1 MALRSPRHRIGAA
14 GAVAFAAALGL
25 SACGGGTDTAGGG
38 ESKAPAVS
46 ADQAIAAKVPQNIK
60 ADGKL
65 IIGSDGSYPPNE
77 NIAADGVSFEGW
89 DVELATAIAAK
100 MGLKAEFQNA
110 GFDTIIPGVQ
120 SGKYEMG
127 VSSFTDN
134 KEREKVVDFVTYYT
148 AGTSWASQKGN
159 PKQVDPDNA
168 CGKNIGVQQGTVQHT
183 DDLPARSEA
192 CTKAGKPK
200 INMVSRKNQTEVN
213 ADIVAGKVDA
223 MAADSPIVGYAIKQT
238 SGQLQLI
245 GQTYDAAP
253 YGFAI
258 GKESGTMKDA
268 VLDATKA
275 LMADGTYKKILDK
288 WGVGNGAITDPKING
303 AQD

>member
-1 MALRSPRHRIGAA
+1 MALRSPRHRAGVL
-14 GAVAFAAALGL
+14 GAVAVAAALGL

-65 IIGSDGSYPPNE
+65 IVGSDGSYPPNE

-89 DVELATAIAAK
+89 DVELATAVAAK

-134 KEREKVVDFVTYYT
+134 AEREKVVDFVTYYS
-148 AGTSWASQKGN
+148 AGTSWAAQKGN
-159 PKQVDPDNA
+159 PKQVDPNNA

-183 DDLPARSEA
+183 DDLPTRSEA

-200 INMVSRKNQTEVN
+200 INMIPRKNQTEVN

-238 SGQLQLI
+238 SGQLQML
-245 GQTYDAAP
+245 GQVYDAAP
-253 YGFAI
+253 YGYAI

-268 VLDATKA
+268 VLDAVKA

-288 WGVGNGAITDPKING
+288 WGVADGAITDPVING